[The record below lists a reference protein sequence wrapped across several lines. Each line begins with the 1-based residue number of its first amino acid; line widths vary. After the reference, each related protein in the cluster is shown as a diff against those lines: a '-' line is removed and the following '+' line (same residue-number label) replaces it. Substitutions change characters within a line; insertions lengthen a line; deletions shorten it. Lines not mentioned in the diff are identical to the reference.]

1 MTLTIDVSPAT
12 ARKLSTD
19 PEALRRVAAMVEAAF
34 GELEPELEE
43 LPELDEMLLSLD
55 DEAALD
61 EAYLAI
67 HAGKV
72 HPFNPESARKKAK
85 EILGLP

>member
-12 ARKLSTD
+12 ARKLSAD
-19 PEALRRVAAMVEAAF
+19 PDALRRVAAMVEAAF
-34 GELEPELEE
+34 GELEPEV
-43 LPELDEMLLSLD
+43 DETLLSAE

-67 HAGKV
+67 QNGKV
-72 HPFNPESARKKAK
+72 HPFDPETARKKAK
-85 EILGLP
+85 ELLQAA